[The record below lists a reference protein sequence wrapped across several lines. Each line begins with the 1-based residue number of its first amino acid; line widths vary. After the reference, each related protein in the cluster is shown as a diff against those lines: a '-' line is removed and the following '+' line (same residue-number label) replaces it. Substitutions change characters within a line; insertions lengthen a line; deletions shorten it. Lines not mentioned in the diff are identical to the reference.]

1 MEVGVDIGT
10 AMAAGEW
17 RSSRIFLETYVHPRA
32 NAGRLV
38 AERLGM
44 QMAATM

>member
-1 MEVGVDIGT
+1 
-10 AMAAGEW
+10 MAAGDW
-17 RSSRIFLETYVHPRA
+17 RSSRIFLETYVHPRI

-44 QMAATM
+44 QMGAAM